1 MPRLTPLD
9 ISEAPPKAAAEMA
22 KLGKL
27 NIFGI
32 MAHGDRLLPEFSRFG
47 GYLLNRT
54 KLDPVLREIAII
66 RVGLLSKAKYE
77 VHQHDR
83 IGRQIGM
90 SEALIQACREG
101 PGAAAL
107 SPLQSRVMALT
118 DDVVANVRASD
129 ATYDPLAKELSPQ
142 EMQELVMVIGFY
154 MAVSRFLENF
164 DVEIEAEAPPDD
176 QMPGVSRL
184 PLP

>member
-1 MPRLTPLD
+1 MPRLKPLAA
-9 ISEAPPKAAAEMA
+9 SEAPPKAAAEMA
-22 KLGKL
+22 KLPKL

-32 MAHGDRLLPEFSRFG
+32 MAHGDRLLPEFSKFG

-54 KLDPVLREIAII
+54 KIDPVLREIAII
-66 RVGLLSKAKYE
+66 RVGILSKAKYE
-77 VHQHDR
+77 VHQHDQ
-83 IGRQIGM
+83 IGRQLGM

-101 PGAAAL
+101 AGSPAL
-107 SPLQSRVMALT
+107 NPLQKLVMAFT

-129 ATYDPLAKELSPQ
+129 STYVPLAAQLSAQ

-164 DVEIEAEAPPDD
+164 DVEIETEGPPPE
-176 QMPGVSRL
+176 QLPGLL
-184 PLP
+184 PRG